1 MPLLALLTFVIGAL
15 GQQPASPST
24 DTSPCTAASAP
35 ADVTLTQLCSGEE
48 RLRAGTAEPKGSP
61 QRTRLFQA
69 AADGFRRA
77 ASSSNTTAVT
87 ARALSQLA
95 LTYDADHLN
104 LQGEQE
110 RTLRELMTVTPDDL
124 SPMFRLAKLLEDRQ
138 LIEAAEGLL
147 LDARHQQPDDEEAN
161 RRLAQFYARRVTA
174 LHARNVQ
181 TAPEHASNPGEP
193 DANGVYRIGNA
204 LPPPGRSD
212 VPQYPPDA
220 KAAGITGSVLAE
232 IVIDRAGNVADA
244 RVVRS
249 IPLLD
254 EAALTAVR
262 NWHFTPT
269 VVNGQP
275 VPVRMTVTVNFTPR

>member
-1 MPLLALLTFVIGAL
+1 MPHTVLLIVALAVLA
-15 GQQPASPST
+15 QQPVPPSPEASPCS
-24 DTSPCTAASAP
+24 AATAP
-35 ADVTLTQLCSGEE
+35 ADVALTQLCAAEQS
-48 RLRAGTAEPKGSP
+48 LRAGAAQPKESP
-61 QRTRLFQA
+61 QRSRAWEA

-77 ASSSNTTAVT
+77 SSSSNRTEIA
-87 ARALSQLA
+87 ARALSELA
-95 LTYDADHLN
+95 TVYDAEHLN
-104 LQGEQE
+104 VPAEEE
-110 RTLRELMTVTPDDL
+110 RALRALMAVTPNDL
-124 SPMFRLAKLLEDRQ
+124 RPMFRLAKLLEDRQ
-138 LIEAAEGLL
+138 LIEASEATL

-174 LHARNVQ
+174 LHARSVQ
-181 TAPEHASNPGEP
+181 TSPEHASNPGEP
-193 DANGVYRIGNA
+193 DANGVYRIGNG
-204 LPPPGRSD
+204 LTPPGRSD

-220 KAAGITGSVLAE
+220 KAAGIAGSVLTE
-232 IVIDRAGNVADA
+232 IVIDPSGNVADA

-269 VVNGQP
+269 VVNGQA